1 MSSNNSTNKNKLKD
15 KLTKKYGTWI
25 TQNDIN
31 RYINMNKS
39 SNEILNGAYNQSYR
53 AYQLYL
59 TKELLPSIVKNLR
72 KIKSSPECPTE
83 LGKKGNSIRLRD
95 LPGIFFSIYKKS
107 RTNNKSNNKSNNLN
121 EETLRRRL
129 QQHLLARTTGQ
140 KARQVII
147 NTLSTANM
155 KGLERQQRAAK
166 LTKKNLSQ
174 SFREKN

>member
-1 MSSNNSTNKNKLKD
+1 MSSNNSSQKNKLKE

-25 TQNDIN
+25 SQTEIN

-59 TKELLPSIVKNLR
+59 TKELLPSILKNLK

-107 RTNNKSNNKSNNLN
+107 DFVINPKQ
-121 EETLRRRL
+121 RR
-129 QQHLLARTTGQ
+129 
-140 KARQVII
+140 
-147 NTLSTANM
+147 
-155 KGLERQQRAAK
+155 
-166 LTKKNLSQ
+166 
-174 SFREKN
+174 

>member
-1 MSSNNSTNKNKLKD
+1 MSSNNSSQKNKLKE

-25 TQNDIN
+25 SQTEIN

-59 TKELLPSIVKNLR
+59 TKELLPSILKNLK

-95 LPGIFFSIYKKS
+95 LPGILFSIYRKS

-140 KARQVII
+140 NARQVII
-147 NTLSTANM
+147 NTLSKANM
-155 KGLERQQRAAK
+155 QGLERQQRAAK
-166 LTKKNLSQ
+166 LTKNNLKFSL
-174 SFREKN
+174 KKK

>member
-1 MSSNNSTNKNKLKD
+1 
-15 KLTKKYGTWI
+15 
-25 TQNDIN
+25 
-31 RYINMNKS
+31 MNKS

-59 TKELLPSIVKNLR
+59 TKELLPSIIKNL
-72 KIKSSPECPTE
+72 KQIKSSPECPTE

-107 RTNNKSNNKSNNLN
+107 KTTNNLN

-140 KARQVII
+140 NARQVII
-147 NTLSTANM
+147 NTLSKANM

-174 SFREKN
+174 SLRENN

>member
-1 MSSNNSTNKNKLKD
+1 MVNTRSTTADKNKIKE
-15 KLTKKYGTWI
+15 KLRKKYGTWI
-25 TQNDIN
+25 SQTEIN
-31 RYINMNKS
+31 RYATMNKS

-107 RTNNKSNNKSNNLN
+107 RTNNKSNNLN

-140 KARQVII
+140 NARQVII

-174 SFREKN
+174 SLKENN

>member
-1 MSSNNSTNKNKLKD
+1 MVNTRSTTADKNKIKE
-15 KLTKKYGTWI
+15 KLRKKYGTWI
-25 TQNDIN
+25 SARDIN
-31 RYINMNKS
+31 TYATMNKS

-59 TKELLPSIVKNLR
+59 TKELLPSIIKNL
-72 KIKSSPECPTE
+72 KQIKSSPECPTE

-95 LPGIFFSIYKKS
+95 LPGIIISIYKKS
-107 RTNNKSNNKSNNLN
+107 KTNNKSNNLN

-129 QQHLLARTTGQ
+129 QQHLLERTTDP

-155 KGLERQQRAAK
+155 QGLRKQQESAK
-166 LTKKNLSQ
+166 LTNNNLKYSLKK
-174 SFREKN
+174 K

>member
-1 MSSNNSTNKNKLKD
+1 MSSNNSSQKNKLKD

-39 SNEILNGAYNQSYR
+39 SNEILNSAYNQSYR

-59 TKELLPSIVKNLR
+59 TKELLPSIIKNL
-72 KIKSSPECPTE
+72 KQIKSSPECPTE

-107 RTNNKSNNKSNNLN
+107 KTTNNLN

-140 KARQVII
+140 NARQVII
-147 NTLSTANM
+147 NTLSKANM

-174 SFREKN
+174 SLRENN

>member
-1 MSSNNSTNKNKLKD
+1 MVNTRSTTADKNKIKE

-31 RYINMNKS
+31 RYTNMNKS
-39 SNEILNGAYNQSYR
+39 SNEILNSAYNQSYR

-59 TKELLPSIVKNLR
+59 TKELLPSILKNLK

-95 LPGIFFSIYKKS
+95 IPGIIISIYKKS
-107 RTNNKSNNKSNNLN
+107 KTNNKSNNLN

-129 QQHLLARTTGQ
+129 QQHLLARTTDP

-147 NTLSTANM
+147 NTLSKANM
-155 KGLERQQRAAK
+155 QGLRNQQESAH
-166 LTKKNLSQ
+166 LTKNNLKHSL
-174 SFREKN
+174 KKK

>member
-1 MSSNNSTNKNKLKD
+1 MSSNNSSQKNKLKE

-31 RYINMNKS
+31 MYTNMNKS
-39 SNEILNGAYNQSYR
+39 SNEILNSAYNQSYR

-59 TKELLPSIVKNLR
+59 TKELLPSILKNLK

-95 LPGIFFSIYKKS
+95 LPGILISIYKKS
-107 RTNNKSNNKSNNLN
+107 KTTNNLN

-140 KARQVII
+140 NAKQVII
-147 NTLSTANM
+147 NTLSKANM
-155 KGLERQQRAAK
+155 KGLRNQQKAAR
-166 LTKKNLSQ
+166 LTKNNLKS
-174 SFREKN
+174 SLKE

>member
-1 MSSNNSTNKNKLKD
+1 MSYNNSSQKNKIKEKLK
-15 KLTKKYGTWI
+15 KKYGTWI

-31 RYINMNKS
+31 RYATMNKS
-39 SNEILNGAYNQSYR
+39 SNEILNSAYNQSYR

-59 TKELLPSIVKNLR
+59 TKELLPSIIKNL
-72 KIKSSPECPTE
+72 KQIKSSPECPTE

-107 RTNNKSNNKSNNLN
+107 KTNNKSNNLN

-140 KARQVII
+140 NARQVII
-147 NTLSTANM
+147 NTLSKANM

-174 SFREKN
+174 SLRENN

>member
-1 MSSNNSTNKNKLKD
+1 MSSNNSSQKNKLKD

-31 RYINMNKS
+31 RYATMNKS

-59 TKELLPSIVKNLR
+59 TKELLPSIIKNL
-72 KIKSSPECPTE
+72 KQIKSSPECPTE

-107 RTNNKSNNKSNNLN
+107 KTTNNLN

-140 KARQVII
+140 NARQVII
-147 NTLSTANM
+147 NTLSKANM

-174 SFREKN
+174 SLRENN

>member
-1 MSSNNSTNKNKLKD
+1 MSSNNSSQKNKLKD

-31 RYINMNKS
+31 RYATMNKS

-59 TKELLPSIVKNLR
+59 TKELLPSIIKNL
-72 KIKSSPECPTE
+72 KQIKSSPECPTE

-95 LPGIFFSIYKKS
+95 LPGIIISIYKKS
-107 RTNNKSNNKSNNLN
+107 KTTNNLN

-140 KARQVII
+140 NARQVII
-147 NTLSTANM
+147 NTLSKANM

-174 SFREKN
+174 SLRENN

>member
-1 MSSNNSTNKNKLKD
+1 
-15 KLTKKYGTWI
+15 
-25 TQNDIN
+25 
-31 RYINMNKS
+31 
-39 SNEILNGAYNQSYR
+39 
-53 AYQLYL
+53 LYL
-59 TKELLPSIVKNLR
+59 TKELLPSIIKNL
-72 KIKSSPECPTE
+72 KQIKSSPECPTE

-107 RTNNKSNNKSNNLN
+107 KTTNNLN

-140 KARQVII
+140 NARQVII
-147 NTLSTANM
+147 NTLSKANM

-174 SFREKN
+174 SLRENN